1 MNAGRSGPLRAR
13 STAEPLVMQL
23 HGIVIMPD
31 KRTLEPADALAA
43 FPLET
48 DDRRPLA
55 MLTPLRGRWDSTLH
69 PVTPLTDARVPVLI
83 KSVQALA
90 NKVDALSVTTVTTRR
105 RLTRWV
111 IGLTVLCGLLVLAV
125 LAQTYLWLTITR
137 SAR

>member
-1 MNAGRSGPLRAR
+1 
-13 STAEPLVMQL
+13 VQL
-23 HGIVIMPD
+23 HGTIIMPD

-48 DDRRPLA
+48 DDGRPLA
-55 MLTPLRGRWDSTLH
+55 APAPLRGPWDRSLH
-69 PVTPLTDARVPVLI
+69 SVTPLTDGRVPVVI
-83 KSVQALA
+83 KSVHALA
-90 NKVDALSVTTVTTRR
+90 NKVDALSVTMVATTR